1 MGAGSPPVN
10 AGTPTA
16 ASPGM
21 AMNQQYQGQQQHAG
35 QGQQSNA
42 LQYFLSDNE
51 KHRLAAISQ
60 VSPPILAPAAES
72 LVAIKRREGK
82 KQADVQ
88 WFHASHS
95 AYLYSAMLARM
106 SSRRRNSLA

>member
-10 AGTPTA
+10 AGTPNA

-21 AMNQQYQGQQQHAG
+21 AMNQQYQGQQQQAG

-60 VSPPILAPAAES
+60 VSPPILATTAET
-72 LVAIKRREGK
+72 LVAIKRREAK
-82 KQADVQ
+82 KQADMQ
-88 WFHASHS
+88 
-95 AYLYSAMLARM
+95 
-106 SSRRRNSLA
+106 